1 MKMFPI
7 QDIEGAP
14 LFDICPEF
22 KNRLSLEV
30 KGLSDKLWVSIKSSL
45 PSGSPESHLRWTPKS
60 YFH

>member
-7 QDIEGAP
+7 QDIEGGP

-22 KNRLSLEV
+22 NRLSLEV
-30 KGLSDKLWVSIKSSL
+30 KGLSDKLRVSIKSSL

-60 YFH
+60 YFP